1 VLLVVHIPKTA
12 GTSLRQALVAQFG
25 KRRVACDYG
34 AESTA
39 TSREIMTRLYAS
51 GADRDIPALVAQLRA
66 GGCEALVGHFPVT
79 KYAVC
84 FQPER
89 IISLMREP
97 LARMASEYLHR
108 HRQGRYEG
116 TFSEFIEE
124 PWFRNMQSG
133 MLHDRPERMF
143 IGLAEQYRESLDLI
157 NQRFG
162 LNLAHKKRNR
172 GPKGGG
178 LRLVSELR
186 SDVIE
191 RFHSLNQADV
201 ALYRDAWANFVK
213 LSGSRLAQR
222 ELTKLPDRLNSGAG

>member
-25 KRRVACDYG
+25 KRRVTCDYG
-34 AESTA
+34 AESKA

-66 GGCEALVGHFPVT
+66 SGCEALVGHFPVA
-79 KYAVC
+79 KYAGC
-84 FQPER
+84 FKPEQ
-89 IISLMREP
+89 IVALMREP

-133 MLHDRPERMF
+133 MLQDRPERMF
-143 IGLAEQYRESLDLI
+143 VGLAEQYRESLDLI

-162 LNLAHKKRNR
+162 LNLAHKKKNQ

-178 LRLVSELR
+178 LRIARELR
-186 SDVIE
+186 PDVVE
-191 RFHSLNQADV
+191 RFYALNQADV
-201 ALYRDAWANFVK
+201 ALYRDARADFRQCLRSAVARQE
-213 LSGSRLAQR
+213 SMPVRARLI
-222 ELTKLPDRLNSGAG
+222 SGAD